1 MEGHESNKDH
11 PVPKNSTEIPDF
23 MPTTPAVPIRPSLAF
38 ACLKSVP
45 LDRDSALQHI
55 DFLRPLFEWQSS
67 VDYLRDPPQGY
78 LSEGMDLTGGLDD
91 IAAKLNRDKKGGYG
105 NEFEFLAD
113 LHTMTSVRPRDLH
126 FAAPTLLLDLFDFP
140 ITAQFL
146 SISDDG
152 LTLPKIYLYGTAP
165 PYVRVP

>member
-1 MEGHESNKDH
+1 MEGHESNKYH
-11 PVPKNSTEIPDF
+11 PVPKNYTERPMF
-23 MPTTPAVPIRPSLAF
+23 MPATPSVPIRPSIAF

-45 LDRDSALQHI
+45 LDRDSALEHI

-140 ITAQFL
+140 MTAQFL

-152 LTLPKIYLYGTAP
+152 FTLPKIYLYGTAL
-165 PYVRVP
+165 PYGRIP